1 MKITVLSD
9 IKNHSDLLI
18 AWTSRTIRARYQQS
32 ILGILWAIAQPL
44 AMMFV
49 FTILFTRIIPVDT
62 GGIPYVVF
70 SYSALVPWTLF
81 LTSITDMIESL
92 VANMNLVSKI
102 YFPRDILV
110 ISVMMAR
117 LLDFSIAFSILFLL
131 LLYYHFPVFT
141 KEWLFLPLILLIQLC
156 LSLGLGLLGSATN
169 VFLRDVRHLFALGLQ
184 LWFYAT
190 PIIYPVTMI
199 PENLRPFYFL
209 NPMAGVITAYRSV
222 LIYQTPPDSYLIL
235 SGIVSVVILI
245 IGYIVF
251 KRLEPSFADVV

>member
-1 MKITVLSD
+1 MQITVLND
-9 IKNHSDLLI
+9 IKNHSDLLL

-32 ILGILWAIAQPL
+32 VLGILWAIAQPL

-81 LTSITDMIESL
+81 LTSVTDMIESL

-117 LLDFSIAFSILFLL
+117 LLDFSIASSILLLL
-131 LLYYHFPVFT
+131 LLYYHLPVFT

-156 LSLGLGLLGSATN
+156 LSLGLGLFGSATN
-169 VFLRDVRHLFALGLQ
+169 VFLRDVRHLFALILQ

-199 PENLRPFYFL
+199 PENLRPFYYL

-222 LIYQTPPDSYLIL
+222 LIYQTPPDTYLVL
-235 SGIVSVVILI
+235 SGIVSVLVLI
-245 IGYIVF
+245 IGYLVF
-251 KRLEPSFADVV
+251 KRLEPNFADVV

>member
-1 MKITVLSD
+1 MQITVLND
-9 IKNHSDLLI
+9 IKNHSDLLL

-62 GGIPYVVF
+62 GGVPYVVF

-131 LLYYHFPVFT
+131 LLYYHLPVFT

-222 LIYQTPPDSYLIL
+222 LIYQTPPESYLIL

-245 IGYIVF
+245 TGYIVF

>member
-1 MKITVLSD
+1 MQITVLND
-9 IKNHSDLLI
+9 IKNHSDLLL

-62 GGIPYVVF
+62 GGVPYVVF

-131 LLYYHFPVFT
+131 LLYYHLPVFT
-141 KEWLFLPLILLIQLC
+141 KEWLFLPLILLI
-156 LSLGLGLLGSATN
+156 
-169 VFLRDVRHLFALGLQ
+169 
-184 LWFYAT
+184 
-190 PIIYPVTMI
+190 
-199 PENLRPFYFL
+199 
-209 NPMAGVITAYRSV
+209 
-222 LIYQTPPDSYLIL
+222 
-235 SGIVSVVILI
+235 
-245 IGYIVF
+245 
-251 KRLEPSFADVV
+251 

>member
-1 MKITVLSD
+1 
-9 IKNHSDLLI
+9 
-18 AWTSRTIRARYQQS
+18 
-32 ILGILWAIAQPL
+32 
-44 AMMFV
+44 
-49 FTILFTRIIPVDT
+49 
-62 GGIPYVVF
+62 
-70 SYSALVPWTLF
+70 
-81 LTSITDMIESL
+81 MIESL

-131 LLYYHFPVFT
+131 LLYYHLPVLT

-169 VFLRDVRHLFALGLQ
+169 VFLRDVRHLFALILQ

-199 PENLRPFYFL
+199 PKDLRPFYYL

>member
-1 MKITVLSD
+1 MQITVLND
-9 IKNHSDLLI
+9 IKNHSDLLL

-131 LLYYHFPVFT
+131 LLYYQLPVLT

-199 PENLRPFYFL
+199 PENLRPFYYL